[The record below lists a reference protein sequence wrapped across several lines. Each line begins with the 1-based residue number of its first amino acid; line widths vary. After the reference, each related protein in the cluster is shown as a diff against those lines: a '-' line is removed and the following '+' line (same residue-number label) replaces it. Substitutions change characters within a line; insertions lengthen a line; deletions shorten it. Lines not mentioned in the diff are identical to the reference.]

1 MNDTPREIAQMV
13 RERLIAHPG
22 AERLMMGSR
31 MFDAART
38 MILASFPAGLSEVE
52 IRRRLCERLYGG
64 EVNVEAFI
72 QSLLKAREKNDDA

>member
-13 RERLIAHPG
+13 REKLMARSG
-22 AERLMMGSR
+22 AERLMMGNL
-31 MFDAART
+31 MFEAARS

-72 QSLLKAREKNDDA
+72 ESLLKAREKNDDA

>member
-13 RERLIAHPG
+13 REKLMARPG

-31 MFDAART
+31 MFEAART

-52 IRRRLCERLYGG
+52 IKGRLCERLYGG

-72 QSLLKAREKNDDA
+72 ESLLKAREKDGDA

>member
-1 MNDTPREIAQMV
+1 MNDTPCEIAQMV
-13 RERLIAHPG
+13 REKLMARPG

-31 MFDAART
+31 MFEAART

-72 QSLLKAREKNDDA
+72 QSLLKARDQNDDA

>member
-13 RERLIAHPG
+13 REKLMARPG

-31 MFDAART
+31 MFEAART

-72 QSLLKAREKNDDA
+72 ESLLKAREKNDDA